1 MAVSDLSYVRT
12 ELATAEPPPRGE
24 RGPFGWIQKNLFA
37 SIGDS
42 ALTIVGLI
50 IVALVLPPFLNWA
63 FFDAVW
69 SGADRTACATVVQ
82 GGIQPEGWSGACW
95 PFVKA
100 KFELFMFG
108 RYPIDER
115 WRVILTGVLFVA
127 LLVPLMIP
135 RAPKKGLNAVLF
147 FGVFPIVATM
157 LLVGLA
163 LPFGLVGLLALI
175 VNVII
180 SAIGVVLALIVSIP
194 AFLLEGIGYIGGFLG
209 LPAGFN
215 ASLERLA
222 SMFVNGSR
230 YVAAPFEYASD
241 AAASTRAATEQSL
254 GGAVSSLWL
263 DLAVSAV
270 VILGL
275 MVLFRSSMR
284 TLAVTVAVMAALALA
299 IRLIGL
305 DVGLPFVETA
315 LWGGL
320 LVTLVLSYVGI
331 SVSLPFGILLAMG
344 RRSKL
349 PVVKLLSVVF
359 IETIRG
365 VPLVTVLFMAS
376 VMLPLFLPPGTTF
389 DKLLRALIGV
399 ALFASAYM
407 AEVVRGGLQA
417 IPKGQYEGAD
427 SLGLGYWQKMG
438 LIVLPQALKLV
449 IPGIVNTFIGLF
461 KDTSLVSIIGM
472 FDLLGIVRQSFSD
485 VAWASP
491 QTPMTGL
498 VFAGFVFWIFCFG
511 MSRYSIFM
519 ERRLD
524 TGHRK

>member
-12 ELATAEPPPRGE
+12 EMSPAEKPPRGE
-24 RGPFGWIQKNLFA
+24 RGAVAWLKKNLFA
-37 SIGDS
+37 SVGDS
-42 ALTIVGLI
+42 VLTVVGLLLI
-50 IVALVLPPFLNWA
+50 AAILPPFIRWA
-63 FFDAVW
+63 FLDAAWV
-69 SGADRTACATVVQ
+69 GADRSACATVAQ
-82 GGIQPEGWSGACW
+82 GGVQPDGWSGACW
-95 PFVKA
+95 PFVRA
-100 KFELFMFG
+100 KFEMFMFG

-115 WRVILTGVLFVA
+115 WRVILVGVIFVA
-127 LLVPLMIP
+127 LLVPLLMP
-135 RAPKKGLNAVLF
+135 KAPHKGLNALLF
-147 FGVFPIVATM
+147 FIVFPFVAFV
-157 LLVGLA
+157 LLVGGW
-163 LPFGLVGLLALI
+163 FGL
-175 VNVII
+175 
-180 SAIGVVLALIVSIP
+180 
-194 AFLLEGIGYIGGFLG
+194 EH
-209 LPAGFN
+209 
-215 ASLERLA
+215 
-222 SMFVNGSR
+222 
-230 YVAAPFEYASD
+230 
-241 AAASTRAATEQSL
+241 
-254 GGAVSSLWL
+254 
-263 DLAVSAV
+263 
-270 VILGL
+270 
-275 MVLFRSSMR
+275 
-284 TLAVTVAVMAALALA
+284 
-299 IRLIGL
+299 
-305 DVGLPFVETA
+305 VETS

-331 SVSLPFGILLAMG
+331 SVSLPLGVLLALG

-349 PVVKLLSVVF
+349 PVLKMLSIVF
-359 IETIRG
+359 IEAVRG

-407 AEVVRGGLQA
+407 AEVIRGGLQA

-485 VAWASP
+485 TNWASP

-498 VFAGFVFWIFCFG
+498 VFAGFIFWIFCFG
-511 MSRYSIFM
+511 MSRYSIYT
-519 ERRLD
+519 EKRLD